1 MIRRLV
7 LLLLALLLAAFA
19 GRPGSGY
26 AQNIEPTKTPS
37 SVIAPIVTATPRP
50 DGSLVHV
57 VGFGQ
62 SLAEIAKA
70 YGVTVTE
77 IQRLNGLPPDASTL
91 YSGQKLLIIP
101 RGGPNPLLA
110 PTATETPAPTL
121 EPTGTPTKEPA
132 APTLVAPAAGSPN
145 NAMILPLAGGLI
157 LLGGFLLL
165 AAALVIQRKK

>member
-1 MIRRLV
+1 MRRLM
-7 LLLLALLLAAFA
+7 LLILVMLLAAAFSL
-19 GRPGSGY
+19 PESGY
-26 AQNIEPTKTPS
+26 AQADPTATPS

-70 YGVTVTE
+70 YGVTVAE
-77 IQRLNGLPPDASTL
+77 IQRLNGLPPDSSTL

-101 RGGPNPLLA
+101 GGGPNQLLA
-110 PTATETPAPTL
+110 PTATETPAPTR
-121 EPTGTPTKEPA
+121 EPTGSPTAELPG
-132 APTLVAPAAGSPN
+132 PTLVAPAAGSPN
-145 NAMILPLAGGLI
+145 NGMVLPLAGGLI

-165 AAALVIQRKK
+165 AAALIVKRRQ

>member
-1 MIRRLV
+1 MRRLI
-7 LLLLALLLAAFA
+7 LLLLPLLMAAFA
-19 GRPGSGY
+19 SRPGSVY
-26 AQNIEPTKTPS
+26 AQSSDPTKTPS
-37 SVIAPIVTATPRP
+37 SVIAPIVTVTPRA
-50 DGSLVHV
+50 DGSLVHI

-62 SLAEIAKA
+62 SLGEIAKA
-70 YGVTVTE
+70 YGVTVSE

-121 EPTGTPTKEPA
+121 EPTVAPTTEPPV
-132 APTLVAPAAGSPN
+132 PTLVAPAAGSPN
-145 NAMILPLAGGLI
+145 NGMILPLAGGLI

>member
-1 MIRRLV
+1 MTRRLI
-7 LLLLALLLAAFA
+7 LMLLALLLATFA
-19 GRPGSGY
+19 ARPHIGY
-26 AQNIEPTKTPS
+26 AQPDDPTKTPS
-37 SVIAPIVTATPRP
+37 SVIAPIVTATPRS

-62 SLAEIAKA
+62 SLTEIAKA
-70 YGVTVTE
+70 YGVTVSE

-91 YSGQKLLIIP
+91 YSGQKLLIVP
-101 RGGPNPLLA
+101 RGGPNLL
-110 PTATETPAPTL
+110 PTATQPQPPTL
-121 EPTGTPTKEPA
+121 EPANTPTAELS

-145 NAMILPLAGGLI
+145 NGMILPLAGGLI